1 MLGLKGVSSP
11 PGTFVPTSTTRGPMG
26 GTGER
31 DSSYYDN
38 LRKTD
43 PKRYFTQ
50 EVQAQRHRDA
60 LKLGEKFF
68 V

>member
-1 MLGLKGVSSP
+1 
-11 PGTFVPTSTTRGPMG
+11 MG
-26 GTGER
+26 GPGER